1 MRFAAIAQMLHHGG
15 HGGRGEIP
23 TSVSSVASVVKHL
36 SMIVGLVLTTACST
50 PSQPTSFGIS
60 CPLSQAL
67 SSPDGNPV
75 TVSYAAPTITG
86 GAAPISSSCSP
97 VSGSR
102 FGLGSTLITCNAEDA
117 RHLTASCG
125 FEVQVR
131 AAPPKPPQLAAT
143 RFVAFGDSIT
153 AGVTATCQ
161 RVTPLMT
168 FAETMSVLPKAADD
182 PWAYPNVLQGLLR
195 GRYTTQLPSVINR
208 GLPSEEVND
217 GASRLPGV
225 LTTDAPQ
232 VVLLQEGANDVN
244 QGHSPT
250 SIAAALRTMVRDA
263 RSRGIQPFVGTVLP
277 QRPLG
282 VNGSCRGFGADN
294 VVAANDQIRAMAASE
309 GAPLV
314 DLYQAFGG
322 TPGELIGPDGLHP
335 TEAGYS
341 KIADTFFE
349 AIRQRLEN

>member
-1 MRFAAIAQMLHHGG
+1 LRFAAIAHKLHHGG
-15 HGGRGEIP
+15 HGEILA
-23 TSVSSVASVVKHL
+23 SVASAVKL
-36 SMIVGLVLTTACST
+36 FCLIVWLVIAGACST

-60 CPLSQAL
+60 CPLSQ
-67 SSPDGNPV
+67 SVTSPDGNPV
-75 TVSYAAPTITG
+75 TITYAAPAMNG
-86 GAAPISSSCSP
+86 GTAPVSSSCSP
-97 VSGSR
+97 ASGTR
-102 FGLGSTLITCNAEDA
+102 FGLGSTLITCTAEDA
-117 RHLTASCG
+117 KQLTASCG

-131 AAPPKPPQLAAT
+131 AAPPPPPPPPRLSAT

-161 RVTPLMT
+161 RVTPFMT
-168 FAETMSVLPKAADD
+168 FAETMSLLPKAADD
-182 PWAYPNVLQGLLR
+182 PWSYPNVLQGLLR
-195 GRYTTQLPSVINR
+195 SRYTTQLPTVVNR

-217 GASRLPGV
+217 GAARLPGV
-225 LTTDAPQ
+225 LTTDTPQ

-263 RSRGIQPFVGTVLP
+263 RSRGSQPFVGTVLP
-277 QRPLG
+277 QRPVG

-322 TPGELIGPDGLHP
+322 VPGELIGPDGLHP

-341 KIADTFFE
+341 KIADAFFDV
-349 AIRQRLEN
+349 IRQRLEN